1 MSQYSMETVMAL
13 SRQEGINWAR
23 AQIAQEILK
32 LSATQDDLMYTT
44 GFIRAKFAAVKIA
57 LGETNESDAEN

>member
-32 LSATQDDLMYTT
+32 MSATQDDIMYTT

-57 LGETNESDAEN
+57 LGENREPDVEN

>member
-1 MSQYSMETVMAL
+1 MSQYSMETIRAL
-13 SRQEGINWAR
+13 ARQEGINWAR

-32 LSATQDDLMYTT
+32 LNPENPDIMFTT

-57 LGETNESDAEN
+57 LGESND

>member
-1 MSQYSMETVMAL
+1 MSQYSMETVAAL

-32 LSATQDDLMYTT
+32 LNPDNPDIMFTT

-57 LGETNESDAEN
+57 LGETSEPDAEN